1 MKNKIFLSLA
11 FAALIG
17 LVLSCEKDE
26 TIVKLTEEPVYPT
39 ILSLP
44 DLTFD
49 IAHKADTIVF
59 VCSPVDLG
67 FQASTKY
74 VLEACVSGKGFTTKE
89 TMRIYFGDEY
99 AEIKTTVD
107 KVNKLFKGKKVVV
120 GTKTAI
126 DFRVRAQ
133 LTVDSG
139 TGALGS
145 STNLLQYISET
156 VTDSTVIYN

>member
-11 FAALIG
+11 FTALMG
-17 LVLSCEKDE
+17 LMLSCEKDE
-26 TIVKLTEEPVYPT
+26 TIVKLTEDPIYPT
-39 ILSLP
+39 ITTLP
-44 DLTFD
+44 DLTFEL
-49 IAHKADTIVF
+49 AHSTDTIVF

-74 VLEACVSGKGFTTKE
+74 VLEACVSGKDFLAKE

-107 KVNKLFKGKKVVV
+107 KVNKLFKGKKVVA

-156 VTDSTVIYN
+156 VTDSTIIY